1 METFLQ
7 LAILG
12 VGAGAGYTLIAHG
25 IVLIY
30 RGSGT
35 LNFAQ
40 GAVAMMAAQVF
51 YALRDDHQLNPWLSF
66 VITLIVAAAIGAGM
80 QTLVLRPLRRY
91 SALVR
96 LVATL
101 ALLTICMGLAML
113 WWGKKSARVDG
124 ILPAKAA
131 RLTDGIVVPIDRAY
145 LFVIVLAITG
155 LLAFV
160 YERTRFG
167 LATAGAAE
175 NERAAT
181 TLGWSPAFLGGANW
195 AAGCVLAAV
204 AGILLAPIAG
214 LSIRGLTLTVVAGMA
229 AALIGSFSSFWLTL
243 GGAISIGVAQS
254 LIVKYLPEPGAQDAV
269 PFLAITLLVMLRGQ
283 ALPLRGELLERPV
296 KVGSGRPARW
306 LPLLV
311 AGACALVYFVSREWT
326 LAIATSL
333 PVAIVG
339 LSYVVITG
347 YAGQISLAQLTI
359 AGVGA
364 WFAGVSS
371 YYWELPMPV
380 CIVLATLAAI
390 AAGTIAG
397 LPALRCRG
405 MNLAVVTLGMSVVI
419 ETMVLGNR
427 RWAGGFAGLEISSSH
442 AFGAELSY
450 GDQPK
455 RYTLLALALF
465 VFAAW
470 GVANVRRSQS
480 GRRLLAIRS
489 NERAAASLGINVT
502 GGKLFAFTLGS
513 ALAGFGG
520 ALAAFQFPTVRLA
533 NYNTIGSITMLLN
546 TVVGGVGFVFG
557 GVQAGLSAHS
567 GVVSYVISHF
577 SASAIEWLIVVSAVL
592 VFLTILTQPDG
603 IASHVSHQFDAL
615 RKRFGRRRSD
625 SAALLEA
632 ATAGPTKLTGG
643 LPLRASG
650 ISVSYGGVRAVDDVD
665 IEVQPGEVLGIIGPN
680 GAGKTTLIDALCG
693 FTKTTTGSI
702 ELGGRKIDRMNA
714 SARARAGLAR
724 TFQAVELFDDMSLL
738 ENVQVAVGCASGTSG
753 GTRYL
758 RDLVWPRK
766 QTLPPVAVAALTE
779 FGLADALDSFPSE
792 LPAGRQ
798 RLAGIARALSTE
810 PRVICLDE
818 PAAGLSD
825 LEAEEL
831 ARLVRNI
838 ADLWNLSVI
847 VIEHNVQFVRTVSD
861 RIVALD
867 QGCVIASG
875 TPEEVLHS
883 PAVIAAYTGEAP
895 AERHHVVTTGAVE

>member
-1 METFLQ
+1 MNTFLQ

-12 VGAGAGYTLIAHG
+12 VGAGAGYAMIAHG

-40 GAVAMMAAQVF
+40 GAVAMMSAQVF
-51 YALRDDHQLNPWLSF
+51 YGLRDDRQLNAWLSF
-66 VITLIVAAAIGAGM
+66 VVTMLVAASIGVGM
-80 QTLVLRPLRRY
+80 QMLVLRPLRKS

-101 ALLTICMGLAML
+101 ALLTICMGLASL
-113 WWGKKSARVDG
+113 WWGKKSAQVDG

-131 RLTDGIVVPIDRAY
+131 KLTDGITVPVDRAY
-145 LFVIVLAITG
+145 LFVIVLLITG
-155 LLAFV
+155 VLTVV

-195 AAGCVLAAV
+195 AAGCVLAAL

-214 LSIRGLTLTVVAGMA
+214 LSIRGMTLTVVAGMA
-229 AALIGSFSSFWLTL
+229 AALIGGFSSFWLTMC
-243 GGAISIGVAQS
+243 GALAIGVTQS

-269 PFLAITLLVMLRGQ
+269 PFLAITLLVMIRGQ

-306 LPLLV
+306 VPILV
-311 AGACALVYFVSREWT
+311 VGSIVLVYSLSREWT
-326 LAIATSL
+326 LAVATSL
-333 PVAIVG
+333 PIAIVG

-380 CIVLATLAAI
+380 CLVFATLAAI
-390 AAGTIAG
+390 VAGTVAG

-419 ETMVLGNR
+419 ETMVLGNK
-427 RWAGGFAGLEISSSH
+427 RWAGGFAGLEIFSSD
-442 AFGAELSY
+442 AFGAEMSF
-450 GDQPK
+450 GAEPK
-455 RYTLLALALF
+455 RFTLLALGMF
-465 VFAAW
+465 IVAAYV
-470 GVANVRRSQS
+470 VANVRRSQS

-520 ALAAFQFPTVRLA
+520 ALAAFQFPTVALGS
-533 NYNTIGSITMLLN
+533 YNTIGSITMLLN

-577 SASAIEWLIVVSAVL
+577 SASAIEWLVVISAVT

-603 IASHVSHQFDAL
+603 IASHVAHSVDAA
-615 RKRFGRRRSD
+615 RKRFGRDRSAD
-625 SAALLEA
+625 VLRLGTHAAA
-632 ATAGPTKLTGG
+632 ADDIVGG
-643 LPLRASG
+643 LALTARG
-650 ISVSYGGVRAVDDVD
+650 ISVSYGGVRALEDVD
-665 IEVQPGEVLGIIGPN
+665 VEVQPGQVLGIIGPN

-693 FTKTTTGSI
+693 FTKASGII
-702 ELGGRKIDRMNA
+702 ELGDGRIDRLNA
-714 SARARAGLAR
+714 AARARAGLAR

-738 ENVQVAVGCASGTSG
+738 ENVQVATDCANSGHG
-753 GTRYL
+753 LNGYL

-766 QTLPPVAVAALTE
+766 QPLPRVAVTALTE
-779 FGLADALDSFPSE
+779 FGLTDSLALLPSE

-831 ARLVRNI
+831 ARLVRNV
-838 ADLWNLSVI
+838 AEQWKLSVI

-861 RIVALD
+861 RMVALD
-867 QGCVIASG
+867 QGRLIASG
-875 TPEEVLHS
+875 TPDEVLRS

-895 AERHHVVTTGAVE
+895 DESDAVAPVGVSQ